1 MAGQADPQNEVSD
14 RATHKRDTSA
24 NRLVAESL
32 ARATDTPL
40 DHVAEIYARESAEL
54 ERTSRVKSFIGIIA
68 TRRTRA
74 ILRKGTGK
82 RPASHLGV
90 PVAT

>member
-1 MAGQADPQNEVSD
+1 VTDQAAHE
-14 RATHKRDTSA
+14 RDIPG
-24 NRLVAESL
+24 NRLIAESL
-32 ARATDTPL
+32 ARATNTPL

-74 ILRKGTGK
+74 ILRKRSGK
-82 RPASHLGV
+82 RPTNRQE